1 MQPLAQALN
10 ARETM
15 LPPAQFAA
23 LAEDAQAVQAA
34 AALIEHY
41 RKPPSHTNARPT
53 RWERQAPLL
62 PTDDGKPSARTAFL
76 EKDARGLQWAGRA
89 VLWVSQERQPFTL
102 ASRRAVA
109 EATQGADLVF
119 VLHLGGR
126 VEAEVTNLN
135 VARVVPG
142 ADGSEEEN
150 RLEVHSAKAIPLYE
164 PLFPTYRVSHTRA
177 REVLALFGE
186 VEGRPVLGDV
196 GALPPVHA
204 LQPEVLFTG
213 AKEGDIVEVVQPAG
227 SSFYLVAPQE
237 SAEPPRRRILQMLR
251 RAKAEWRT
259 QADLCLAIQGAAS
272 EHCLALLR
280 AEAQLSDPLSD
291 QPEEERSAPTR
302 EIAALEDWST
312 GESAHQARNG
322 GAAARQDHF
331 AALAT
336 VAPALHGKVAALLE
350 GVQPTAVWS
359 CSAVLD
365 GIALAQWTSKSKN
378 LIAVGRLL
386 HNNPG
391 SAPADSA
398 VRAGSCLDA
407 EAEVSS
413 RRRPTRLVG
422 DSDEESAGS
431 ADDELSADEEGHED
445 SSDDGALAPRPHGP
459 LVPLAAQRGVEDE
472 DAPWRVFRDRLR
484 ARLQDQGFEPA
495 PDEVQ
500 AYRARQP
507 AWESCAR
514 QAQDR
519 VDFWRR
525 LSWEQGLPVE
535 VSMAAL
541 ALAPDGASLVEE
553 VHGLGSLLDAAGE
566 DAVSRREQ

>member
-1 MQPLAQALN
+1 
-10 ARETM
+10 M
-15 LPPAQFAA
+15 LPAAQFTA

-41 RKPPSHTNARPT
+41 RQPPSHTDARPT
-53 RWERQAPLL
+53 RWERQASLF
-62 PTDDGKPSARTAFL
+62 PTEDGKPSARTAFL
-76 EKDARGLQWAGRA
+76 EKDERGLQWAGRA

-102 ASRRAVA
+102 ASRWAVA

-119 VLHLGGR
+119 VLHIGGR

-135 VARVVPG
+135 VARAVQRM
-142 ADGSEEEN
+142 DGSEEEN
-150 RLEVHSAKAIPLYE
+150 RLEVHSSKEVPLYE
-164 PLFPTYRVSHTRA
+164 PLFPTHRVSHTRA
-177 REVLALFGE
+177 REVLALYGE
-186 VEGRPVLGDV
+186 VEGSPVLGDV

-213 AKEGDIVEVVQPAG
+213 AKEGDFVEVVQPTG

-237 SAEPPRRRILQMLR
+237 SAEPPRRRILQTLR
-251 RAKAEWRT
+251 RAKAEWRA

-291 QPEEERSAPTR
+291 QPEDERAAPRR

-312 GESAHQARNG
+312 GESAHHARNG
-322 GAAARQDHF
+322 GSAARQAHF
-331 AALAT
+331 ALLAT

-350 GVQPTAVWS
+350 GVPPTAVWS
-359 CSAVLD
+359 CSVVLN
-365 GIALAQWTSKSKN
+365 GITLAQWTSKNKN
-378 LIAVGRLL
+378 VIAVGRLL

-391 SAPADSA
+391 SAPAD

-407 EAEVSS
+407 GAEVSS
-413 RRRPTRLVG
+413 RRRPTRLIG
-422 DSDEESAGS
+422 DSDEDSAGS
-431 ADDELSADEEGHED
+431 GADDELSADEEGHED
-445 SSDDGALAPRPHGP
+445 SSDDGLLAPRVHGP
-459 LVPLAAQRGVEDE
+459 LVPLAAQCGVEDE

-514 QAQDR
+514 QAQNR

-525 LSWEQGLPVE
+525 LSCEQGLPVE

-541 ALAPDGASLVEE
+541 ALAPEGASLVEE
-553 VHGLGSLLDAAGE
+553 VHGLGSLLDEAGE
-566 DAVSRREQ
+566 DEVSRREQ

>member
-1 MQPLAQALN
+1 
-10 ARETM
+10 M

-34 AALIEHY
+34 AVLIEQY
-41 RKPPSHTNARPT
+41 RRPPSHTNARPT
-53 RWERQAPLL
+53 RWERQAALI

-76 EKDARGLQWAGRA
+76 EKDERGLQWAGRA

-102 ASRRAVA
+102 ASRWAVA

-135 VARVVPG
+135 VARAVQR

-150 RLEVHSAKAIPLYE
+150 RLEVHSAKEIPLYE
-164 PLFPTYRVSHTRA
+164 PLFPTYRVPHSRA

-251 RAKAEWRT
+251 RAKAEWRS

-280 AEAQLSDPLSD
+280 AEAQLGDPLSD
-291 QPEEERSAPTR
+291 QPEEERSAPAR

-322 GAAARQDHF
+322 GAAARQEHF

-336 VAPALHGKVAALLE
+336 VAPALHATVAALLE
-350 GVQPTAVWS
+350 RVSPTAAWS
-359 CSAVLD
+359 CSAVLN

-391 SAPADSA
+391 SAPAESA
-398 VRAGSCLDA
+398 ARAGSCLDA

-431 ADDELSADEEGHED
+431 GADDELSADEEAHED
-445 SSDDGALAPRPHGP
+445 SSDDGALAPRAPGS

-553 VHGLGSLLDAAGE
+553 VHGLGSLLDEVGE